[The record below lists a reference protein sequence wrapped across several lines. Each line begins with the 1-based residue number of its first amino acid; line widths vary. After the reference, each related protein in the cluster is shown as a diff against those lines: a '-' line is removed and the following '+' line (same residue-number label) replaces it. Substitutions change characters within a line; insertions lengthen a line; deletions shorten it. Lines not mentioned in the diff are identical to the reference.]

1 MSGDKSISK
10 RQLLKAIDELQRK
23 PNDRGRI
30 LGDIGITG
38 IGVGLGAAAAGTVA
52 AVAGATAIPAL
63 TTAASWVGITAV
75 ATTPIGWLA
84 GVAIGGGA
92 LAYGVSRLIRG
103 GGISEGRKRE
113 LSTLYKE
120 RLREIKQKEQRDQI
134 GVIERNQLI
143 EALRELIDKD
153 AITPQ
158 KAFALIDNV
167 ENGRMK
173 ISEAY
178 TLVVNVLKNSQ
189 SISEKSA

>member
-1 MSGDKSISK
+1 MSSDKSISK
-10 RQLLKAIDELQRK
+10 KQLLKAIDELHKK
-23 PNDRGRI
+23 PNDRVRI
-30 LGDIGITG
+30 LGDIGVTG
-38 IGVGLGAAAAGTVA
+38 IGIGLGAAAAGTVA

-63 TTAASWVGITAV
+63 TTAASWIGITAV

-92 LAYGVSRLIRG
+92 LAYGVSRLIYG
-103 GGISEGRKRE
+103 GGISEGRKKE

-120 RLREIKQKEQRDQI
+120 RLREIKQKEQCDKI
-134 GVIERNQLI
+134 GVIERNQFI

-153 AITPQ
+153 AITPP

-167 ENGRMK
+167 ENGRME

-178 TLVVNVLKNSQ
+178 TLVSDILRFH
-189 SISEKSA
+189 